1 MIVSTSLA
9 KVGQHQTPH
18 KKRPDLLQVGAF
30 AFESGSCQ
38 MDRVQ
43 FTTGVT

>member
-30 AFESGSCQ
+30 VLIGLEI
-38 MDRVQ
+38 R
-43 FTTGVT
+43 